1 VRDQQRRLGSRAHRS
16 ARARL
21 PGGRFLLFLPRRRT
35 VPRGSRAPPQMKRMP
50 KFVWSLVEWNRGGDE
65 ARRPEG
71 VYIGLLK
78 AKQGGKSDELR
89 SEASYDDGTGRKH
102 AVCLCLPCRAWLNE
116 QCKKLPLVCWAI
128 HVLV

>member
-1 VRDQQRRLGSRAHRS
+1 VRGQQRRLGRAHRS

-21 PGGRFLLFLPRRRT
+21 PGGWFLLLLPRRRT

-65 ARRPEG
+65 TRRPEG

-78 AKQGGKSDELR
+78 AKQGGRVMSWNFFLFFN
-89 SEASYDDGTGRKH
+89 
-102 AVCLCLPCRAWLNE
+102 LF
-116 QCKKLPLVCWAI
+116 
-128 HVLV
+128 